1 METSEFQDKVALVTG
16 ASSGIGSAVA
26 TRLGRAGA
34 TVAVHYNSHEENAAA
49 VASTITS
56 AGGTAFIVGG
66 DVAKVDDAKS
76 IVKAVV
82 DRCGEIDILVNC
94 AGILE
99 YARFGDIDSASFERQ
114 FSVNTLSVVLMM
126 QAAVPH
132 FPASGGRVVNVSSNI
147 AFRPIEGC
155 SIYCAS
161 KAAVSTLTEAF
172 SKELASKRITV
183 NAVAPGATVTPM
195 TAWLTD
201 DLRRGIEQATPLG
214 RMAVPADIADVVFF
228 LASDGSRWVTG
239 RTILVDG
246 GLN

>member
-1 METSEFQDKVALVTG
+1 
-16 ASSGIGSAVA
+16 
-26 TRLGRAGA
+26 
-34 TVAVHYNSHEENAAA
+34 
-49 VASTITS
+49 
-56 AGGTAFIVGG
+56 
-66 DVAKVDDAKS
+66 
-76 IVKAVV
+76 VV

-183 NAVAPGATVTPM
+183 NAVAPGATDTPM

>member
-1 METSEFQDKVALVTG
+1 METSGFQNKVALVTG

-99 YARFGDIDSASFERQ
+99 YARFGDIDFSLLRAPVFSEHSKCCLDDAGRRAAFPRLRRPCCQCFEQHR
-114 FSVNTLSVVLMM
+114 
-126 QAAVPH
+126 
-132 FPASGGRVVNVSSNI
+132 VSSD
-147 AFRPIEGC
+147 RRLLYLLCVEG
-155 SIYCAS
+155 
-161 KAAVSTLTEAF
+161 
-172 SKELASKRITV
+172 
-183 NAVAPGATVTPM
+183 
-195 TAWLTD
+195 
-201 DLRRGIEQATPLG
+201 
-214 RMAVPADIADVVFF
+214 
-228 LASDGSRWVTG
+228 
-239 RTILVDG
+239 G
-246 GLN
+246 GQHAY

>member
-1 METSEFQDKVALVTG
+1 METSGFQNKVALVTG

-34 TVAVHYNSHEENAAA
+34 TVAVHYNGHEENAAA

>member
-1 METSEFQDKVALVTG
+1 METLGFQNKVALVTG

-34 TVAVHYNSHEENAAA
+34 TVAVHYNGHEENAAA

-99 YARFGDIDSASFERQ
+99 YARFGDIDSVSFERQ

-183 NAVAPGATVTPM
+183 NAVAPGATDTPM

>member
-1 METSEFQDKVALVTG
+1 METSGFQNKVALVTG

-34 TVAVHYNSHEENAAA
+34 TVAVHYNGHEENATA

-132 FPASGGRVVNVSSNI
+132 FRASGGRVVNVSSNI

-172 SKELASKRITV
+172 SKELASKKITV

-214 RMAVPADIADVVFF
+214 RMAVPADIADVVAF

>member
-1 METSEFQDKVALVTG
+1 MVASEFQGKVALVTG

-26 TRLGRAGA
+26 TQLGRAGA
-34 TVAVHYNSHEENAAA
+34 TVGVHYNSHDENATA
-49 VASTITS
+49 VASGITS
-56 AGGTAFIVGG
+56 AGGTAFIVSG
-66 DVAKVDDAKS
+66 DVAKVDDAKR

-82 DRCGEIDILVNC
+82 DRCGKIDILVNC

-114 FSVNTLSVVLMM
+114 FSVNTLSIVLMM

-132 FPASGGRVVNVSSNI
+132 FPDSGGRIVNVSSNI

-155 SIYCAS
+155 AIYCAS
-161 KAAVSTLTEAF
+161 KAAVGTLTEAF
-172 SKELASKRITV
+172 SKELASKKITV
-183 NAVAPGATVTPM
+183 NAVAPGATITPM
-195 TAWLTD
+195 TAWLSD
-201 DLRRGIEQATPLG
+201 DIRRGIEQSTPLG
-214 RMAVPADIADVVFF
+214 RMAVPTDIADVVFF
-228 LASDGSRWVTG
+228 LASEMSRWITG

>member
-16 ASSGIGSAVA
+16 ASSGIGSAIA

-34 TVAVHYNSHEENAAA
+34 TVAVHYDSHEENAAA

-56 AGGTAFIVGG
+56 AGGKAFIVGG

-82 DRCGEIDILVNC
+82 DRCGEVDILVNC

-99 YARFGDIDSASFERQ
+99 NARFGDIDSASFERQ

-183 NAVAPGATVTPM
+183 NAVAPGATDTPM

>member
-1 METSEFQDKVALVTG
+1 MVASEFQGKVALVTG

-26 TRLGRAGA
+26 IQLGRAGA
-34 TVAVHYNSHEENAAA
+34 TVGVHYNRHEENATA
-49 VASTITS
+49 VAAGITS
-56 AGGTAFIVGG
+56 AGGTAFIVSG
-66 DVAKVDDAKS
+66 DVAKVDDAKR

-82 DRCGEIDILVNC
+82 DRCGKIDILINC

-99 YARFGDIDSASFERQ
+99 YARFADIASASFERQ

-132 FPASGGRVVNVSSNI
+132 FPDSGGRIVNVSSNI

-155 SIYCAS
+155 AIYCAS

-172 SKELASKRITV
+172 SKELAVNKITV
-183 NAVAPGATVTPM
+183 NAVAPGATITPM
-195 TAWLTD
+195 TAWLSD
-201 DLRRGIEQATPLG
+201 DIRRGIEQSTPLG
-214 RMAVPADIADVVFF
+214 RMAVPTDVADVVFF
-228 LASDGSRWVTG
+228 LASEMSRWITG

>member
-26 TRLGRAGA
+26 TRLGTAGA

-99 YARFGDIDSASFERQ
+99 YARFGDIDFASFERQ

-183 NAVAPGATVTPM
+183 NAVAPGATDTPM

-228 LASDGSRWVTG
+228 LASDGSRWITG

>member
-1 METSEFQDKVALVTG
+1 MPPLS
-16 ASSGIGSAVA
+16 
-26 TRLGRAGA
+26 RL
-34 TVAVHYNSHEENAAA
+34 
-49 VASTITS
+49 TITS

-82 DRCGEIDILVNC
+82 DRCGEVDILVNC

-183 NAVAPGATVTPM
+183 NAVAPGATDTPM

>member
-16 ASSGIGSAVA
+16 ASSGIGSAIA

-34 TVAVHYNSHEENAAA
+34 TVAVHYNSHEENAA

>member
-16 ASSGIGSAVA
+16 ASSGIGSAIA

-34 TVAVHYNSHEENAAA
+34 TVAVHYDSHEENAAP

-82 DRCGEIDILVNC
+82 DRCGEVDILVNC

-183 NAVAPGATVTPM
+183 NAVAPGATDTPM

>member
-16 ASSGIGSAVA
+16 ASSGIGSAIA
-26 TRLGRAGA
+26 IRLGRAGA
-34 TVAVHYNSHEENAAA
+34 TVAVHYDSHEENAAA

-99 YARFGDIDSASFERQ
+99 YARFGDINSASFERQ

-155 SIYCAS
+155 SIYSAS

-183 NAVAPGATVTPM
+183 NAVAPGATDTPM

-228 LASDGSRWVTG
+228 LASDGSRWITG

>member
-1 METSEFQDKVALVTG
+1 MVASEFQGKVALVTG

-26 TRLGRAGA
+26 TQLGRAGA
-34 TVAVHYNSHEENAAA
+34 TVGVHYNSHDENATA
-49 VASTITS
+49 VASGITS
-56 AGGTAFIVGG
+56 AGGTAFIVSG
-66 DVAKVDDAKS
+66 DVAKVDDAKR

-82 DRCGEIDILVNC
+82 DRCGKIDILVNC

-114 FSVNTLSVVLMM
+114 FSVNTLSIVLMM
-126 QAAVPH
+126 QAAAPH
-132 FPASGGRVVNVSSNI
+132 FPDSGGRIVNVSSNI

-155 SIYCAS
+155 AVYCAS

-172 SKELASKRITV
+172 SKELASKKITV
-183 NAVAPGATVTPM
+183 NAVAPGATNTPM
-195 TAWLTD
+195 TAWLSD
-201 DLRRGIEQATPLG
+201 DIRRGIEQSTPLG
-214 RMAVPADIADVVFF
+214 RMAVPTDIADVVFF
-228 LASDGSRWVTG
+228 LASEMSRWITG

>member
-1 METSEFQDKVALVTG
+1 
-16 ASSGIGSAVA
+16 
-26 TRLGRAGA
+26 
-34 TVAVHYNSHEENAAA
+34 
-49 VASTITS
+49 
-56 AGGTAFIVGG
+56 
-66 DVAKVDDAKS
+66 
-76 IVKAVV
+76 
-82 DRCGEIDILVNC
+82 
-94 AGILE
+94 
-99 YARFGDIDSASFERQ
+99 
-114 FSVNTLSVVLMM
+114 M

-214 RMAVPADIADVVFF
+214 GWRCRPT
-228 LASDGSRWVTG
+228 SPTS
-239 RTILVDG
+239 
-246 GLN
+246 